1 MEFFAI
7 IACMLLIVG
16 GIVLGCYFRNGGS
29 DTSTNDDI
37 QTYVFNNAFM
47 NQIHDYFED
56 NK

>member
-1 MEFFAI
+1 MVFFAI

-16 GIVLGCYFRNGGS
+16 GIVLGCYFRDGGT

-47 NQIHDYFED
+47 NQIHDYFGD